1 MLYFRCWGKSQT
13 SFILRCIWLMMSCSI
28 SRGKQSNLWYLTW
41 DLSISSLQSMKR
53 KTITVHDG
61 KTFENASTNVARNAS
76 WMINQITVNAFS
88 LCFGYSEGVKVDFHH
103 KIFQGCVKV
112 RNNLKGHKIY
122 KLLRSIRRE
131 NKKSL
136 ATKKD
141 VMIFWRTSSST
152 WIPGYVAVPRLVFP
166 YLVCRLH
173 QWVKTQH
180 FFGIHQFLS
189 CGLFLKSR

>member
-1 MLYFRCWGKSQT
+1 
-13 SFILRCIWLMMSCSI
+13 
-28 SRGKQSNLWYLTW
+28 
-41 DLSISSLQSMKR
+41 MKR
-53 KTITVHDG
+53 ITITVRDG
-61 KTFENASTNVARNAS
+61 KTFENASTNVVRNAS

-88 LCFGYSEGVKVDFHH
+88 LCFGYSEGVKVYLHH

-112 RNNLKGHKIY
+112 RNSLKGHKIY
-122 KLLRSIRRE
+122 KLSRNIWRE

-136 ATKKD
+136 AIKKD
-141 VMIFWRTSSST
+141 VMIFRRTSSST
-152 WIPGYVAVPRLVFP
+152 WVPGYVTVPRLAFP

-189 CGLFLKSR
+189 CGPFLKSR